1 MKTITPW
8 LFAIVFAAFAP
19 ISAQAQELAAV
30 ADDDGPDNATEVSD
44 LSVVERWRADPTT
57 FFDGAEIDLAELEFI
72 ARPLIVFADSP
83 NQPAFIE
90 QVRLIEA
97 DIQAMVIRDV
107 ILILDTDTTD
117 RSDLRIQLRPRGFS
131 LVLVDK
137 MGRVNM
143 RKAEPWD
150 MREVSRQIDKLPL
163 RIQEI
168 RERLGSQ

>member
-1 MKTITPW
+1 MRNIAPW
-8 LFAIVFAAFAP
+8 LFAFVFAAFAP
-19 ISAQAQELAAV
+19 ISAQAQELAV
-30 ADDDGPDNATEVSD
+30 VTDDDATENATDMAD
-44 LSVVERWRADPTT
+44 LSVVERWQADPTT
-57 FFDGAEIDLAELEFI
+57 FFDGSEINLAELEFI

-83 NQPAFIE
+83 NQPAYLE
-90 QVRLIEA
+90 QIRLIEA

-107 ILILDTDTTD
+107 ILILDTDTTN
-117 RSDLRIQLRPRGFS
+117 RSDLRTQLRPRGFS
-131 LVLVDK
+131 LVLIDK